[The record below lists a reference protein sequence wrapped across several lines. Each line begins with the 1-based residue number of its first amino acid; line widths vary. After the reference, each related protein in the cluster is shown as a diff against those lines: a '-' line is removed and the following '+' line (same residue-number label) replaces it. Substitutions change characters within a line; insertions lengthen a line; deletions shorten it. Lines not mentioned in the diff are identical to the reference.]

1 MKPVTKQI
9 LERYV
14 ELVDEAIL
22 IEERKEFEK
31 FCSNF
36 EIDLGLCNFLECND
50 FKFESIETIGVEII
64 TENYLEKYK
73 DLQPLV
79 KRYWFRITVYYNE
92 NLIEVK
98 KESLKA
104 RQQIV
109 KDILTKHFE
118 NYI

>member
-22 IEERKEFEK
+22 IEERKDFEN
-31 FCSNF
+31 FCDNF
-36 EIDLGLCNFLECND
+36 EIDFGICNFLECNN
-50 FKFESIETIGVEII
+50 FKFLGVEIFGI
-64 TENYLEKYK
+64 EIIKENYLEKYK
-73 DLQPLV
+73 NLNPLLEN
-79 KRYWFRITVYYNE
+79 YWFNTVVYNSE
-92 NLIEVK
+92 NLIEQ

-109 KDILTKHFE
+109 KDILTNHFK